1 MEYFIGLVVLFVIGY
16 AIFNKKSG
24 NVTVSTKTVSTPAP
38 APAPQPVADA
48 NNNGIVSKAELKK
61 LTKVQLVEFADKKNL
76 KIKRSGTKASVIND
90 IHSQLK

>member
-1 MEYFIGLVVLFVIGY
+1 MEYFIGLIVLFVIGY
-16 AIFNKKSG
+16 VIFNKKSG

-38 APAPQPVADA
+38 APAPVADA

>member
-1 MEYFIGLVVLFVIGY
+1 MEYFIGLIVLFVIGY
-16 AIFNKKSG
+16 VIYNKKSG

-38 APAPQPVADA
+38 APAPVADA

>member
-1 MEYFIGLVVLFVIGY
+1 MEYFIGLVVLFVVGY

-38 APAPQPVADA
+38 APAPKADA
-48 NNNGIVSKAELKK
+48 NSNGIVSKAELKK

>member
-1 MEYFIGLVVLFVIGY
+1 MEYFIGVIVLAVIAY
-16 AIFNKKSG
+16 AVYNRSSG
-24 NVTVSTKTVSTPAP
+24 NDTVTSTVSTPAP
-38 APAPQPVADA
+38 TPAPVADA

>member
-24 NVTVSTKTVSTPAP
+24 NVTVSTRTVSTPAP
-38 APAPQPVADA
+38 APAPKADA